1 MQKKVNVRVSSSYS
15 TRQKIGVRGIY
26 NASCTHTTRSSASTN
41 KNAGISIWANSGG
54 MTTYDASF
62 KNPQPTEKTEVGISV
77 NTKAVN
83 GSYSTVNIAG
93 ESFGVRSTFGSGAYS
108 GYSGFSLNVKDWSVD
123 ATIGF
128 SYANKSTTNS
138 VEYTVGVGIYT
149 IALSLAGGIA
159 AGIGGIAQDAI
170 GVIGVFA

>member
-1 MQKKVNVRVSSSYS
+1 M
-15 TRQKIGVRGIY
+15 
-26 NASCTHTTRSSASTN
+26 
-41 KNAGISIWANSGG
+41 
-54 MTTYDASF
+54 
-62 KNPQPTEKTEVGISV
+62 
-77 NTKAVN
+77 
-83 GSYSTVNIAG
+83 
-93 ESFGVRSTFGSGAYS
+93 
-108 GYSGFSLNVKDWSVD
+108 NVKDWSVD

-149 IALSLAGGIA
+149 IALSLAGGMA